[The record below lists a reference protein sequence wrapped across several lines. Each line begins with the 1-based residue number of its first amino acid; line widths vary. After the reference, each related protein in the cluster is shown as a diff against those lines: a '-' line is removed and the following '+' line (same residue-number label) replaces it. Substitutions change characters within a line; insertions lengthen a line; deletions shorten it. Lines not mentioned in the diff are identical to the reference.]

1 MLCKYLND
9 SMNIIWIEFYLVCV
23 VIKNRYFMF
32 NMNDN

>member
-9 SMNIIWIEFYLVCV
+9 SMNIIWIEFYFVGV